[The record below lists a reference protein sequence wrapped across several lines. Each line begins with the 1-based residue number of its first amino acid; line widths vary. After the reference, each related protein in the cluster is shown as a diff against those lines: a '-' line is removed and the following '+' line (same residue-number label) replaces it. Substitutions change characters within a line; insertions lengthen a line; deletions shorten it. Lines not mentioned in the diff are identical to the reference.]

1 MIDIIFNALNKR
13 AETSFQGFNL
23 TVIVAPKVRK
33 SIALINI
40 IFFRKGQTPVIV
52 DYRPFGAEAMLL
64 FFSGHKSQYP
74 K

>member
-1 MIDIIFNALNKR
+1 MIVAPLGLNLLIDIIFNAMNKR
-13 AETSFQGFNL
+13 IETSLQGFNL
-23 TVIVAPKVRK
+23 A
-33 SIALINI
+33 ALINI